1 MSLDGDIVLFATDR
15 TVLHV
20 AAMGG
25 RVALVEA
32 LLARGADVN
41 VKDKKG
47 DTPLH
52 RAIVGRSAEVK
63 A

>member
-1 MSLDGDIVLFATDR
+1 
-15 TVLHV
+15 
-20 AAMGG
+20 MGG

-32 LLARGADVN
+32 LLARGAGVN